1 MAKLILNSKGLNT
14 RIGSLQIGKELDVL
28 TNNCTQ
34 EKSIFIVSFPE
45 YYVDELIR
53 DHCKN
58 VLGILPEN
66 IFFSGYEVPDFSFVP
81 DIVYVTEG
89 NTFEV
94 LDYMRKYKIVEYI
107 KALFEDK
114 KSSIYIGSSAGAI
127 IAGKDIL
134 LANDF
139 DKNFV
144 RMNDDYT
151 ALGLFDGTIIPHYTP
166 EELER
171 YISYTDD
178 LILRRYSRIYSV
190 SNEEVL
196 VIDYAD

>member
-28 TNNCTQ
+28 INNCTQ
-34 EKSIFIVSFPE
+34 EKSILIVSFPE
-45 YYVDELIR
+45 YHVNELIR
-53 DHCKN
+53 DNCIN

-66 IFFSGYEVPDFSFVP
+66 IRFTGYGPPDYNFLP

-94 LDYMRKYKIVEYI
+94 LHYMRKYKIMEYI
-107 KALFEDK
+107 KALFENK

-139 DKNFV
+139 DKNYV
-144 RMNDDYT
+144 TIMNNYT

>member
-66 IFFSGYEVPDFSFVP
+66 IFFYSFTKEKAC
-81 DIVYVTEG
+81 DIINVYVYVKSAR
-89 NTFEV
+89 N
-94 LDYMRKYKIVEYI
+94 KHKN
-107 KALFEDK
+107 LFLHK
-114 KSSIYIGSSAGAI
+114 
-127 IAGKDIL
+127 
-134 LANDF
+134 
-139 DKNFV
+139 
-144 RMNDDYT
+144 
-151 ALGLFDGTIIPHYTP
+151 
-166 EELER
+166 
-171 YISYTDD
+171 
-178 LILRRYSRIYSV
+178 RRTSWQI
-190 SNEEVL
+190 
-196 VIDYAD
+196 